1 MRLGIPIY
9 ISFPPPLLI
18 IVGTSE
24 FSITKYI
31 RLIYKP
37 PFGFYI
43 SFGKKIISPL
53 RTSNMYIVP
62 AIYEECRSKD
72 HHLKLLCIAWM
83 ILYILRKI

>member
-1 MRLGIPIY
+1 MGDIIYGRDGPKGVVYYRLETYRPTFLIGLGIRIY

-24 FSITKYI
+24 SSITKYI

-43 SFGKKIISPL
+43 SISFCKKS
-53 RTSNMYIVP
+53 S
-62 AIYEECRSKD
+62 
-72 HHLKLLCIAWM
+72 HL
-83 ILYILRKI
+83 